1 MTFAE
6 KVLYHQI
13 HPLKLGTDIAAEI
26 VSLPLFWLH
35 WLWLG
40 LAAHFA
46 PPVIASAL
54 LISFADLE
62 VQKNSSFGR
71 YVKRMMTRPVEAAR
85 FLGDLVMV
93 AGAWYH
99 SVPVIALGLA
109 LVVAAWLSGLFRR
122 RATA

>member
-6 KVLYHQI
+6 RVLYHQI
-13 HPLKLGTDIAAEI
+13 HPAKLATDIGAEL

-40 LAAHFA
+40 LAVHFA

-54 LISFADLE
+54 LLRFAGLTA
-62 VQKNSSFGR
+62 QKNSRFGR
-71 YVKRMMTRPVEAAR
+71 YVLRMMTRTVEAVR

-93 AGAWYH
+93 IAAWYH
-99 SVPVIALGLA
+99 APFGIAAGAAIVLL
-109 LVVAAWLSGLFRR
+109 AWLSGMKPLK
-122 RATA
+122 AS

>member
-13 HPLKLGTDIAAEI
+13 HPLKLTTDIGAEL

-40 LAAHFA
+40 LVAHFA
-46 PPVIASAL
+46 PPVIVSAL
-54 LISFADLE
+54 LLRFADLAP
-62 VQKNSSFGR
+62 QKNSLFGR
-71 YVKRMMTRPVEAAR
+71 YVRRMMTRPVEAAR

-93 AGAWYH
+93 IGAWYH
-99 SVPVIALGLA
+99 SPFTIAAGAGIVLL
-109 LVVAAWLSGLFRR
+109 AWLKGIRLFK
-122 RATA
+122 AT